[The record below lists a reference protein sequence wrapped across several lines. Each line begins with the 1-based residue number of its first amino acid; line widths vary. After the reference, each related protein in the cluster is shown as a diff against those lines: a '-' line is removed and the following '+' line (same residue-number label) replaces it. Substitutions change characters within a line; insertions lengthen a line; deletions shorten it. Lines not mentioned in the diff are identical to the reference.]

1 MLKVGGRGKCFAG
14 CLENQQ
20 SQVRGTGEMAHCES
34 QVGGD
39 RRGAPQL
46 SAENAA
52 EHAEEICSSW

>member
-1 MLKVGGRGKCFAG
+1 MLKVGGRGKGFAG

-20 SQVRGTGEMAHCES
+20 SQVRGTGEMAYCES

-46 SAENAA
+46 SAEK
-52 EHAEEICSSW
+52 CS

>member
-1 MLKVGGRGKCFAG
+1 MLKVRGRGKGFAG

-20 SQVRGTGEMAHCES
+20 SQVRGTGEMAYCES

-46 SAENAA
+46 SAEK
-52 EHAEEICSSW
+52 CS